1 MRARTSLVI
10 TAAALCHLLVTLP
23 LVTSQ
28 LLPGS
33 FSADSLGQAP
43 SKTSTAV
50 TIQALQQEKEG
61 AVYKLQGEVRILYGV
76 YRLSADRITY
86 DQDSGDA
93 EAEGRVVLE
102 GGRTAEHIEAARGT
116 YSLQS
121 KKAELEY
128 ATVSVDVKLGNNH
141 DITT

>member
-1 MRARTSLVI
+1 MRARTSLVLM
-10 TAAALCHLLVTLP
+10 AAAVCHLLVALP

-33 FSADSLGQAP
+33 FSADSLPQAP
-43 SKTSTAV
+43 GKASTAV
-50 TIQALQQEKEG
+50 TIQALQQEKDG

-76 YRLSADRITY
+76 YRLSADRVTY

-102 GGRTAEHIEAARGT
+102 GGPRSEEHTSE
-116 YSLQS
+116 LQS
-121 KKAELEY
+121 LRHLVCRLLLEKKKVVEK
-128 ATVSVDVKLGNNH
+128 T
-141 DITT
+141 